1 MTQTARSRSNAQD
14 PYPEAVGADQITV
27 VQIRSDG
34 PKQLNLKRPSYL
46 DPHRYLS
53 DQRSRGYLPPTAQT
67 RRRAAVNPP
76 ELGSE
81 PTR

>member
-34 PKQLNLKRPSYL
+34 PKQLNLKHPGYL
-46 DPHRYLS
+46 DPHRSLS
-53 DQRSRGYLPPTAQT
+53 DQRSRGYLPPQTA
-67 RRRAAVNPP
+67 A
-76 ELGSE
+76 S
-81 PTR
+81 